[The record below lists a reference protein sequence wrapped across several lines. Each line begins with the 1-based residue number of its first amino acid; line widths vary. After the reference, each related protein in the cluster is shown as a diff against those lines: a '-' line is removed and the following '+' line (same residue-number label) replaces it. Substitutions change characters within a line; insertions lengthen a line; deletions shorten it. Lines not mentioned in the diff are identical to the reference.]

1 MIIIED
7 VPENFSMQKENG
19 IQIKPWTGDPE
30 DKIFCLLNTI
40 FMAVGQVEPQPDDIR
55 ETLRELRT
63 LFSN

>member
-1 MIIIED
+1 
-7 VPENFSMQKENG
+7 MQKENG